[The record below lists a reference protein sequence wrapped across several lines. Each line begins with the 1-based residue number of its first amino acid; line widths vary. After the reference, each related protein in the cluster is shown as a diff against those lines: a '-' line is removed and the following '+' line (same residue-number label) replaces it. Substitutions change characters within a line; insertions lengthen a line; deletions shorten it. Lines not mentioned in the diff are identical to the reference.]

1 MQRKRD
7 AYADAVIDFNPEASL
22 VRNRFGRAL
31 YSSASKR
38 LDAIRRPV
46 RLAALLQ
53 GERMFGLVTL
63 ALGST

>member
-1 MQRKRD
+1 MF
-7 AYADAVIDFNPEASL
+7 I
-22 VRNRFGRAL
+22 GRAL
-31 YSSASKR
+31 YSSAGKR

-63 ALGST
+63 ALGSTEARPRLAQPGTSLAGICSA